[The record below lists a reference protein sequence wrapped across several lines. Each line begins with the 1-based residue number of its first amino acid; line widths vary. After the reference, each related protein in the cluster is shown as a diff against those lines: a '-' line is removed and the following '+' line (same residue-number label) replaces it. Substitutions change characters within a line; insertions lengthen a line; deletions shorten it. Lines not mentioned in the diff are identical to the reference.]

1 MTTQSSN
8 NNRAKILIGLLVVLL
23 VSLAG
28 YTYTL
33 IQQNK
38 ETVLFLEADKA
49 EVQKELEAIVVSYNE
64 ILQDNKLKDKELIAA
79 RDRIVVLLDSV
90 KNYKANLSIINRYK
104 AQVRA
109 LKNERTQLFKRADS
123 LLIVTQRLAIEKDS
137 TTAVLNKTIK
147 VVDSVTTANT
157 QLFNSLEKGAL
168 IGISNLDAT
177 AIIVR
182 KGGKIKETKRAS
194 RADKI
199 RVCYTIAPNTLA
211 QAGDRVLYVQ
221 VINPDNN
228 IIGDKSNITFGQD
241 LLTYSKSESVFYEN
255 QALDVCAIVGS
266 TGQDVLKGLYTINIF
281 DAQRQIGS
289 TTLMLK

>member
-49 EVQKELEAIVVSYNE
+49 EVQKELEALVVSYNE
-64 ILQDNKLKDKELIAA
+64 ILQDNKLKDKDLIAA
-79 RDRIVVLLDSV
+79 RDRIIVLLDSV
-90 KNYKANLSIINRYK
+90 KNYKANLSIITRYK
-104 AQVRA
+104 AQVRG
-109 LKNERTQLFKRADS
+109 LKNERAQLFKRADS

>member
-1 MTTQSSN
+1 MTTQSNN

-49 EVQKELEAIVVSYNE
+49 EVQKELEALVVSYNE
-64 ILQDNKLKDKELIAA
+64 ILQDNKLKDKDLIAA
-79 RDRIVVLLDSV
+79 RDRIIVLLDSV
-90 KNYKANLSIINRYK
+90 KDYKANLSIITRYK
-104 AQVRA
+104 AQVKG

-123 LLIVTQRLAIEKDS
+123 LLVVTQRLAVEKDS
-137 TTAVLNKTIK
+137 TTAVLIKTIK

-182 KGGKIKETKRAS
+182 KGGKIKETKRAT

-255 QALDVCAIVGS
+255 QALDVCAIVG
-266 TGQDVLKGLYTINIF
+266 TAGQDVLKGLYTINIF

>member
-64 ILQDNKLKDKELIAA
+64 ILQDNELKDKELIAA

-104 AQVRA
+104 AQVKG

-168 IGISNLDAT
+168 IGITNLDAT

-182 KGGKIKETKRAS
+182 RGGKIKQTKRAS

-255 QALDVCAIVGS
+255 QALDVCAIVGT

>member
-1 MTTQSSN
+1 MTTQSNN

-49 EVQKELEAIVVSYNE
+49 EVQKELEALVVSYNE
-64 ILQDNKLKDKELIAA
+64 ILQDNKLKDKDLIAA
-79 RDRIVVLLDSV
+79 RDRVIVLLDSV
-90 KNYKANLSIINRYK
+90 KDYKANLSIITRYK
-104 AQVRA
+104 AQVKG

-123 LLIVTQRLAIEKDS
+123 LLVVTQRLALEKDS
-137 TTAVLNKTIK
+137 TTAVLIKTIK

-182 KGGKIKETKRAS
+182 KGGKIKETKRAT

-255 QALDVCAIVGS
+255 QALDVCAIVG
-266 TGQDVLKGLYTINIF
+266 TAGQDVLKGLYTINIF

>member
-1 MTTQSSN
+1 MKTHSNN

-49 EVQKELEAIVVSYNE
+49 EVQKELEALVVSYNE
-64 ILQDNKLKDKELIAA
+64 ILQDNKLKDKDLIAA
-79 RDRIVVLLDSV
+79 RDRIIVLLDSV
-90 KNYKANLSIINRYK
+90 KDYNTNLSIITRYK
-104 AQVRA
+104 AQVRG

-123 LLIVTQRLAIEKDS
+123 LLVVTQRLAIEKDS
-137 TTAVLNKTIK
+137 TTAVLIKTIK

-255 QALDVCAIVGS
+255 QALDVCAIVG
-266 TGQDVLKGLYTINIF
+266 TAGQDVLKGLYTINIF

>member
-1 MTTQSSN
+1 MTTQSNN

-49 EVQKELEAIVVSYNE
+49 QVQKELEALVVSYNE
-64 ILQDNKLKDKELIAA
+64 ILQDNKLKDKDLIAA
-79 RDRIVVLLDSV
+79 RDRVIVLLDSV
-90 KNYKANLSIINRYK
+90 KNYKANLSIITRYK
-104 AQVRA
+104 AQVRG
-109 LKNERTQLFKRADS
+109 LKNERAQLFKRADS
-123 LLIVTQRLAIEKDS
+123 LLVVTQRLAIEKDS
-137 TTAVLNKTIK
+137 TTAVLIKTIK

>member
-49 EVQKELEAIVVSYNE
+49 EVQKELEALVVSYNE
-64 ILQDNKLKDKELIAA
+64 ILQDNKLKDKDLIAA
-79 RDRIVVLLDSV
+79 RDRVIVLLDSV
-90 KNYKANLSIINRYK
+90 KDYKANLSIITRYK
-104 AQVRA
+104 AQVRG
-109 LKNERTQLFKRADS
+109 LKNERAQLFKRADS
-123 LLIVTQRLAIEKDS
+123 LLVVTQRLAIEKDS
-137 TTAVLNKTIK
+137 TTAVLIKTIK

>member
-49 EVQKELEAIVVSYNE
+49 EVQKELEALVVSYNE
-64 ILQDNKLKDKELIAA
+64 ILQDNKLKDKDLIAA
-79 RDRIVVLLDSV
+79 RDRVIVLLDSV
-90 KNYKANLSIINRYK
+90 KDYKANLSIITRYK
-104 AQVRA
+104 AQVRG
-109 LKNERTQLFKRADS
+109 LKNERAQLFKRADS
-123 LLIVTQRLAIEKDS
+123 LLVVTQRLAIEKDS
-137 TTAVLNKTIK
+137 TTAVLIKTIK

-182 KGGKIKETKRAS
+182 KGGKIKETKRAT

-221 VINPDNN
+221 VINPENN

-241 LLTYSKSESVFYEN
+241 LLTYSKSESIFYEN

>member
-8 NNRAKILIGLLVVLL
+8 NNRAKILIGLLLVLL

-49 EVQKELEAIVVSYNE
+49 QVQKELEALVVSYNE
-64 ILQDNKLKDKELIAA
+64 ILQDNKLKDKDLIAA
-79 RDRIVVLLDSV
+79 RDRIIVLLDSV
-90 KNYKANLSIINRYK
+90 KDYKANLSIITRYK
-104 AQVRA
+104 AQVKG

-123 LLIVTQRLAIEKDS
+123 LLVVTQRLAVEKDS
-137 TTAVLNKTIK
+137 TTAVLIKTIK

-255 QALDVCAIVGS
+255 QALDVCAIVG
-266 TGQDVLKGLYTINIF
+266 TAGQDVLKGLYTINIF

>member
-49 EVQKELEAIVVSYNE
+49 EVQKELEALVVSYNE
-64 ILQDNKLKDKELIAA
+64 ILQDNKLKDKDLIAA
-79 RDRIVVLLDSV
+79 RDRIIVLLDSV
-90 KNYKANLSIINRYK
+90 KDYKANLSIITRYK
-104 AQVRA
+104 AQVKG

-123 LLIVTQRLAIEKDS
+123 LLIVTQRLAVEKDS
-137 TTAVLNKTIK
+137 TTAVLIKTIK

-182 KGGKIKETKRAS
+182 KGGKIKETKRAN

-255 QALDVCAIVGS
+255 QALDVCAIVG
-266 TGQDVLKGLYTINIF
+266 TAGQDVLKGLYTINIF

>member
-49 EVQKELEAIVVSYNE
+49 EVQKELEALVVSYNE
-64 ILQDNKLKDKELIAA
+64 ILQDNKLKDKDLIAA
-79 RDRIVVLLDSV
+79 RDRVIVLLDSV
-90 KNYKANLSIINRYK
+90 KNYKANLSIITRYK
-104 AQVRA
+104 AQVRG

-123 LLIVTQRLAIEKDS
+123 LLVVTQRLAIEKDS
-137 TTAVLNKTIK
+137 TTAVLIKTIK

>member
-8 NNRAKILIGLLVVLL
+8 NNRAKILIGLLLVLL

-49 EVQKELEAIVVSYNE
+49 QVQKELEALVVSYNE
-64 ILQDNKLKDKELIAA
+64 ILQDNKLKDKDLIAA
-79 RDRIVVLLDSV
+79 RDRVIVLLDSV
-90 KNYKANLSIINRYK
+90 KDYKANLSIITRYK
-104 AQVRA
+104 AQVRG
-109 LKNERTQLFKRADS
+109 LKNERAQLFKRADS
-123 LLIVTQRLAIEKDS
+123 LLVVTQRLAIEKDS
-137 TTAVLNKTIK
+137 TTAVLIKTIK

-255 QALDVCAIVGS
+255 QALDVCAIVG
-266 TGQDVLKGLYTINIF
+266 TAGQDVLKGLYTINIF

>member
-49 EVQKELEAIVVSYNE
+49 EVQKELEALVVSYNE
-64 ILQDNKLKDKELIAA
+64 ILQENKLKDKDLIAA
-79 RDRIVVLLDSV
+79 RDRIIVLLDSV
-90 KNYKANLSIINRYK
+90 KDYKANLSIITRYK
-104 AQVRA
+104 AQVRG
-109 LKNERTQLFKRADS
+109 LKNERVQLFKRADS
-123 LLIVTQRLAIEKDS
+123 LLVVTQRLAIEKDS
-137 TTAVLNKTIK
+137 TTAVLIKTIK
-147 VVDSVTTANT
+147 VIDSVTTANT

-255 QALDVCAIVGS
+255 QALDVCAIVGT

>member
-49 EVQKELEAIVVSYNE
+49 EVQKELEALVVSYNE
-64 ILQDNKLKDKELIAA
+64 ILQDNKLKDKDLIAA
-79 RDRIVVLLDSV
+79 RDRIIVLLDSV
-90 KNYKANLSIINRYK
+90 KDYKANLSIITRYK
-104 AQVRA
+104 AQVRG
-109 LKNERTQLFKRADS
+109 LKNERAQLFKRADS
-123 LLIVTQRLAIEKDS
+123 LLVVTQRLAIEKDS
-137 TTAVLNKTIK
+137 TTAVLIKTIK

-221 VINPDNN
+221 VINPENN

>member
-8 NNRAKILIGLLVVLL
+8 NNRAKILIGLLLVLL

-49 EVQKELEAIVVSYNE
+49 QVQKELEALVVSYNE
-64 ILQDNKLKDKELIAA
+64 ILQDNKLKDKDLIAA
-79 RDRIVVLLDSV
+79 RDRVIVLLDSV
-90 KNYKANLSIINRYK
+90 KDYKANLSIITRYK
-104 AQVRA
+104 AQVKG
-109 LKNERTQLFKRADS
+109 LKNERAQLFKRADS
-123 LLIVTQRLAIEKDS
+123 LLVVTQRLAIEKDS
-137 TTAVLNKTIK
+137 TTAVLIKTIK

-255 QALDVCAIVGS
+255 QALDVCAIIGT

>member
-49 EVQKELEAIVVSYNE
+49 EVQKELEALVVSYNE
-64 ILQDNKLKDKELIAA
+64 ILQDNKLKDKDLIAA
-79 RDRIVVLLDSV
+79 RDRIIVLLDSV
-90 KNYKANLSIINRYK
+90 KDYKANLSIITRYK
-104 AQVRA
+104 AQVRG
-109 LKNERTQLFKRADS
+109 LKNERAQLFKRADS
-123 LLIVTQRLAIEKDS
+123 LLVVTQRLAIEKDS
-137 TTAVLNKTIK
+137 TTAVLIKTIK

-255 QALDVCAIVGS
+255 QALDVCAIIGS

>member
-49 EVQKELEAIVVSYNE
+49 QVQKELEALVVSYNE
-64 ILQDNKLKDKELIAA
+64 ILQDNKLKDKDLIAA
-79 RDRIVVLLDSV
+79 RDRVIVLLDSV
-90 KNYKANLSIINRYK
+90 KDYKANLSIITRYK
-104 AQVRA
+104 AQVRG
-109 LKNERTQLFKRADS
+109 LKNERAQLFKRADS
-123 LLIVTQRLAIEKDS
+123 LLVVTQRLAIEKDS
-137 TTAVLNKTIK
+137 TTAVLIKTIK

-211 QAGDRVLYVQ
+211 QSGDRVLYVQ

-255 QALDVCAIVGS
+255 QALDVCAIVG
-266 TGQDVLKGLYTINIF
+266 TAGQDVLKGLYTINIF

>member
-1 MTTQSSN
+1 MTTQSNN

-49 EVQKELEAIVVSYNE
+49 EVQKELEALVVSYNE
-64 ILQDNKLKDKELIAA
+64 ILQDNKLKDKDLIAA
-79 RDRIVVLLDSV
+79 RDRVIVLLDSV
-90 KNYKANLSIINRYK
+90 KDYKANLSIITRYK
-104 AQVRA
+104 AQVRG
-109 LKNERTQLFKRADS
+109 LKNERAQLFKRADS
-123 LLIVTQRLAIEKDS
+123 LLVVTQRLAIEKDS
-137 TTAVLNKTIK
+137 TTAVLIKTIK

-255 QALDVCAIVGS
+255 QALDVCAIIGT

>member
-38 ETVLFLEADKA
+38 ETLLFLEADKA

-64 ILQDNKLKDKELIAA
+64 ILQDNELKDKELIAA

-109 LKNERTQLFKRADS
+109 LKNERTQLFIRADS

-168 IGISNLDAT
+168 IGITNLDAT

-182 KGGKIKETKRAS
+182 KGGKIKQTKRAS

-255 QALDVCAIVGS
+255 QALDVCAIVGT

>member
-49 EVQKELEAIVVSYNE
+49 EVQKELEALVVSYNE
-64 ILQDNKLKDKELIAA
+64 ILQDNKLKDKDLIAA
-79 RDRIVVLLDSV
+79 RDRIIVLLDSV

-104 AQVRA
+104 AQVRG
-109 LKNERTQLFKRADS
+109 LKNERAQLFKRADS
-123 LLIVTQRLAIEKDS
+123 LLVVTQRLAIEKDS
-137 TTAVLNKTIK
+137 TTAVLIKTIK

>member
-49 EVQKELEAIVVSYNE
+49 EVQKELEALVVSYNE
-64 ILQDNKLKDKELIAA
+64 ILQDNNLKDKDLLAA
-79 RDRIVVLLDSV
+79 RDRVIALLDSV
-90 KNYKANLSIINRYK
+90 KDYKANLSIITRYK
-104 AQVRA
+104 AQVRG

-123 LLIVTQRLAIEKDS
+123 LLVVTQRLAIEKDS
-137 TTAVLNKTIK
+137 TTAVLIKIIK

-255 QALDVCAIVGS
+255 QALDVCAIVGT

>member
-49 EVQKELEAIVVSYNE
+49 EVQKELEALVVSYNE
-64 ILQDNKLKDKELIAA
+64 ILQDNKLKDKDLIAA
-79 RDRIVVLLDSV
+79 RDRVIVLLDSV
-90 KNYKANLSIINRYK
+90 KDYKANLSIITRYK
-104 AQVRA
+104 AQVRG
-109 LKNERTQLFKRADS
+109 LKNERAQLFKRADS
-123 LLIVTQRLAIEKDS
+123 LLVVTQRLAIEKDS
-137 TTAVLNKTIK
+137 TTAVLIKTIK

-255 QALDVCAIVGS
+255 QALDVCAIVG
-266 TGQDVLKGLYTINIF
+266 TAGQDVLKGLYTINIF

>member
-49 EVQKELEAIVVSYNE
+49 EVQKELEALVVSYNE
-64 ILQDNKLKDKELIAA
+64 ILQDNKLKDKDLIAA
-79 RDRIVVLLDSV
+79 RDRIIVLLDSV
-90 KNYKANLSIINRYK
+90 KDYKANLSIITRYK
-104 AQVRA
+104 AQVKG
-109 LKNERTQLFKRADS
+109 LKNERAQLFKRADS
-123 LLIVTQRLAIEKDS
+123 LLVVTQRLAIEKDS
-137 TTAVLNKTIK
+137 TTAVLIKTIK

-182 KGGKIKETKRAS
+182 KGGKIKETKRAT

-255 QALDVCAIVGS
+255 QALDVCAIVGT

>member
-8 NNRAKILIGLLVVLL
+8 NNRANILIGLLVVLL

-49 EVQKELEAIVVSYNE
+49 EVQKELEALVVSYNE
-64 ILQDNKLKDKELIAA
+64 ILQDNELKDKDLIAA
-79 RDRIVVLLDSV
+79 RDRIIVLLDSV
-90 KNYKANLSIINRYK
+90 KDYKANLSIITRYK
-104 AQVRA
+104 AQVRG

-123 LLIVTQRLAIEKDS
+123 LLVVTQRLAIEKDS
-137 TTAVLNKTIK
+137 TTAVLVKTIK

-255 QALDVCAIVGS
+255 QALDVCAIVGT

>member
-1 MTTQSSN
+1 MKTHSNN

-49 EVQKELEAIVVSYNE
+49 EVQKELEALVVSYNE
-64 ILQDNKLKDKELIAA
+64 ILQDNKLKDKDLIAA
-79 RDRIVVLLDSV
+79 RDRIIVLLDSV
-90 KNYKANLSIINRYK
+90 KDYKANLSIITRYK

-123 LLIVTQRLAIEKDS
+123 LLVVTQRLAVEKDS
-137 TTAVLNKTIK
+137 TTAVLIKTIK

-255 QALDVCAIVGS
+255 QALDVCAIIG
-266 TGQDVLKGLYTINIF
+266 TKGQDVLKGLYTINIF

>member
-64 ILQDNKLKDKELIAA
+64 ILQDNELKDNELIAA

-104 AQVRA
+104 AQVRG

-147 VVDSVTTANT
+147 VVDSVTTANA

-168 IGISNLDAT
+168 IGITNLDAT

-182 KGGKIKETKRAS
+182 KGGKIKQTKRAS

-255 QALDVCAIVGS
+255 QALDVCAIIGT

>member
-1 MTTQSSN
+1 MTTQSNN

-49 EVQKELEAIVVSYNE
+49 EVQKELEALVVSYNE
-64 ILQDNKLKDKELIAA
+64 ILQDNELKDKDLIAA
-79 RDRIVVLLDSV
+79 RDRIIVLLDSV
-90 KNYKANLSIINRYK
+90 KDYKANLSIITRYK
-104 AQVRA
+104 AQVRG

-123 LLIVTQRLAIEKDS
+123 LLVVTQRLAIEKDS
-137 TTAVLNKTIK
+137 TTAVLIKIIK

-211 QAGDRVLYVQ
+211 QSGDRVLYVQ

-241 LLTYSKSESVFYEN
+241 LLTYSKSESIFYEN
-255 QALDVCAIVGS
+255 QALDVCAIVG
-266 TGQDVLKGLYTINIF
+266 TAGQDVLKGLYTINIF

>member
-1 MTTQSSN
+1 MTTQSNN

-49 EVQKELEAIVVSYNE
+49 EVQKELEALVVSYNE
-64 ILQDNKLKDKELIAA
+64 ILQDNKLKDKELTAA
-79 RDRIVVLLDSV
+79 RDRVIVLLDSV
-90 KNYKANLSIINRYK
+90 KDYKANLSIITRYK
-104 AQVRA
+104 AQVKG
-109 LKNERTQLFKRADS
+109 LKNERVQLFKRADS
-123 LLIVTQRLAIEKDS
+123 LLVVTQRLAIENDS
-137 TTAVLNKTIK
+137 TTAVLIKTIK

-168 IGISNLDAT
+168 IGITNLDAT

-182 KGGKIKETKRAS
+182 KGGKIKETKRAN

-221 VINPDNN
+221 VINPENN

-255 QALDVCAIVGS
+255 QALNVCAIVG
-266 TGQDVLKGLYTINIF
+266 TAGQDVLKGLYTINIF

>member
-49 EVQKELEAIVVSYNE
+49 EVQKELEALVVSYNE
-64 ILQDNKLKDKELIAA
+64 ILQDNNLKDKDLLAA
-79 RDRIVVLLDSV
+79 RDRVIALLDSV
-90 KNYKANLSIINRYK
+90 KDYKANLSIITRYK
-104 AQVRA
+104 AQVRG

-123 LLIVTQRLAIEKDS
+123 LLVVTQRLAIEKDS
-137 TTAVLNKTIK
+137 TTAVLVKTIK

-255 QALDVCAIVGS
+255 QALDVCAIVGT

>member
-49 EVQKELEAIVVSYNE
+49 EVQKELEALVVSYNE
-64 ILQDNKLKDKELIAA
+64 ILQDNKLKDKDLIAA
-79 RDRIVVLLDSV
+79 RDRIIVLLDSV
-90 KNYKANLSIINRYK
+90 KDFKANLSIITRYK
-104 AQVRA
+104 AQVRG
-109 LKNERTQLFKRADS
+109 LKNERAQLFKRADS
-123 LLIVTQRLAIEKDS
+123 LLVVTQRLAIEKDS
-137 TTAVLNKTIK
+137 TTAVLIKTIK

-255 QALDVCAIVGS
+255 QALDVCAIVG
-266 TGQDVLKGLYTINIF
+266 TAGQDVLKGLYTINIF

>member
-49 EVQKELEAIVVSYNE
+49 EVQKELEALVVSYNE
-64 ILQDNKLKDKELIAA
+64 ILQDNKLKDKDLIAA
-79 RDRIVVLLDSV
+79 RDRIIVLLDSV
-90 KNYKANLSIINRYK
+90 KNYKANLSIITRYK
-104 AQVRA
+104 AQVRG
-109 LKNERTQLFKRADS
+109 LKNERAQLFKRADS
-123 LLIVTQRLAIEKDS
+123 LLVVTQRLAIEKDS
-137 TTAVLNKTIK
+137 TTAVLIKTIK

-199 RVCYTIAPNTLA
+199 KVCYTIAPNTLA

-255 QALDVCAIVGS
+255 QALDVCAIIGT

>member
-64 ILQDNKLKDKELIAA
+64 ILQDNELKDKELIAA

-109 LKNERTQLFKRADS
+109 LKNERTQLFVRADS
-123 LLIVTQRLAIEKDS
+123 LLFVTQRLAIEKDS

-168 IGISNLDAT
+168 IGITNLDAT

-182 KGGKIKETKRAS
+182 KGGKIKQTKRAS

-241 LLTYSKSESVFYEN
+241 LLTYSKSEIVFYEN
-255 QALDVCAIVGS
+255 KALDVCAIVGT

>member
-64 ILQDNKLKDKELIAA
+64 ILQDNKLKDNELIAA

-104 AQVRA
+104 AQVRG

-168 IGISNLDAT
+168 IGITNLDAT

-182 KGGKIKETKRAS
+182 KGGKIKQTKRAS

-255 QALDVCAIVGS
+255 QALDVCAIIGT

>member
-1 MTTQSSN
+1 MKTHSNN

-49 EVQKELEAIVVSYNE
+49 EVQKELEALVVSYNE
-64 ILQDNKLKDKELIAA
+64 ILQDNKLKDKDLIAA
-79 RDRIVVLLDSV
+79 RDRIIVLLDSV
-90 KNYKANLSIINRYK
+90 KDYKANLSIITRYK

-123 LLIVTQRLAIEKDS
+123 LLVVTQRLAVEKDS
-137 TTAVLNKTIK
+137 TTAVLIKTIK

-255 QALDVCAIVGS
+255 QALDVCAIVG
-266 TGQDVLKGLYTINIF
+266 TAGQDVLKGLYTINIF

>member
-49 EVQKELEAIVVSYNE
+49 EVQKELEALVVSYNE
-64 ILQDNKLKDKELIAA
+64 ILQDNKLKDKDLIAA
-79 RDRIVVLLDSV
+79 RDRIIVLLDSV
-90 KNYKANLSIINRYK
+90 KDYKANLSIITRYK
-104 AQVRA
+104 AQVKG

-123 LLIVTQRLAIEKDS
+123 LLVVTQRLAVEKDS
-137 TTAVLNKTIK
+137 TTAVLIKTIK

-182 KGGKIKETKRAS
+182 KGGKIKETKRAT

-255 QALDVCAIVGS
+255 QALDVCAIIGT

>member
-1 MTTQSSN
+1 MTTQSNN

-49 EVQKELEAIVVSYNE
+49 QVQKELEALVVSYNE
-64 ILQDNKLKDKELIAA
+64 ILQDNKLKDKDLIAA
-79 RDRIVVLLDSV
+79 RDRVIVLLDSV
-90 KNYKANLSIINRYK
+90 KDYKANLSIITRYK
-104 AQVRA
+104 AQVRG

-123 LLIVTQRLAIEKDS
+123 LLVVTQRLAIEKDS
-137 TTAVLNKTIK
+137 TTAVLIKTIK

-255 QALDVCAIVGS
+255 QALDVCAIIGT

>member
-64 ILQDNKLKDKELIAA
+64 ILQDNELKDNELIAA

-104 AQVRA
+104 AQVRG

-182 KGGKIKETKRAS
+182 RGGKIKQTKRAS

-241 LLTYSKSESVFYEN
+241 LLTYSKSEIVFYEN
-255 QALDVCAIVGS
+255 KALDVCAIVGT